1 MKNVQKKAPS
11 ILIIIALV
19 GFPQISESIFAPV
32 LPALSRAFNVS
43 AQTSQLTMSSYFIG
57 FAVGVVFW
65 GWLSDRIGR
74 RQAMLWG
81 IVVYLIGNLGLLFA
95 NQFPLLMTAR
105 LLQAFGAAVGSV
117 VTQTIMRES
126 FSGVRGE
133 RVFAQVSAAMSLSPT
148 LGPLIG
154 GALQTYWGGYRS
166 VFFALVIMAMLLWGY
181 TKLRLPETLTQ
192 VVTQTVPWWRVA
204 GRLARTPR
212 VWVYGLLISGIN
224 GVLFSYYAEAPFV
237 FETRFG
243 LSAVQYGWSGIVIA
257 AASLVGASL
266 ATTLAGRVT
275 PETLID
281 AGLGLALVGSVAL
294 FVGIQQI
301 VSAFIAIFLAFT
313 GINLALPMVLNRVLI
328 GFEDVMGTAS
338 GLLSLG
344 YYLGISALTLLMS
357 VMHNGTVWVLPQY
370 MTLVVAVMLIG
381 SVGLHRIIKIKA

>member
-1 MKNVQKKAPS
+1 MKNVQKKVPS

-133 RVFAQVSAAMSLSPT
+133 RVFAQVSAAMSLSPA

-237 FETRFG
+237 FETHFG
-243 LSAVQYGWSGIVIA
+243 LSAVQYGWSGMVIA

-294 FVGIQQI
+294 FVGIQQL

-328 GFEDVMGTAS
+328 GFENVMGTAS

-357 VMHNGTVWVLPQY
+357 AMHNGTVWVLPQY
-370 MTLVVAVMLIG
+370 MTLVVAVMLIV

>member
-1 MKNVQKKAPS
+1 MKNVQKKVPS

-133 RVFAQVSAAMSLSPT
+133 RVFAQVSAAMSLSPA

-237 FETRFG
+237 FETHFG
-243 LSAVQYGWSGIVIA
+243 LSAVQYGWSGMVIA

-294 FVGIQQI
+294 FVGIQQL

-328 GFEDVMGTAS
+328 GFENVMGTAS

-357 VMHNGTVWVLPQY
+357 AMHNGTVWVLPQY

>member
-43 AQTSQLTMSSYFIG
+43 VQNSQLTMSSYFIG

-95 NQFPLLMTAR
+95 SQFPLLMTAR

-133 RVFAQVSAAMSLSPT
+133 RVFAQVSAAMSLSPA

-181 TKLRLPETLTQ
+181 TKLRLPETLMQ

-204 GRLARTPR
+204 GRLVRTPR

-237 FETRFG
+237 FETHFG
-243 LSAVQYGWSGIVIA
+243 LSAFQYGWSGMVIA

-266 ATTLAGRVT
+266 TTTLAGRVT

-281 AGLGLALVGSVAL
+281 AGLVLALIGSVAL
-294 FVGIQQI
+294 FVGIQQL
-301 VSAFIAIFLAFT
+301 VSAFIAIFLTFT

-357 VMHNGTVWVLPQY
+357 AMHDGTVWVLPQY

-381 SVGLHRIIKIKA
+381 SVGLHRVIKIKV

>member
-95 NQFPLLMTAR
+95 GQFPLMMTAR

-133 RVFAQVSAAMSLSPT
+133 RVFAQVSAAMSLSPA

-166 VFFALVIMAMLLWGY
+166 VFLALVIMALLLWSY
-181 TKLRLPETLTQ
+181 TKLRLPETLMQ

-204 GRLARTPR
+204 GRLVRTPR

-224 GVLFSYYAEAPFV
+224 GVLFSYYAEAPFM
-237 FETRFG
+237 FETHFG
-243 LSAVQYGWSGIVIA
+243 LSAVQYGWSGMVIA

-266 ATTLAGRVT
+266 ATTLAGRVM

-281 AGLGLALVGSVAL
+281 AGLGLALIGSVAL
-294 FVGIQQI
+294 FVGIQQL
-301 VSAFIAIFLAFT
+301 VSAFGAIFLAFT

-357 VMHNGTVWVLPQY
+357 AMHNGTVWVLPQY

>member
-65 GWLSDRIGR
+65 GRRSDRIGR

-95 NQFPLLMTAR
+95 DYFPLLMTAR
-105 LLQAFGAAVGSV
+105 ILQAFGAAVGSV

-126 FSGVRGE
+126 FRGVRGE
-133 RVFAQVSAAMSLSPT
+133 RVFAQVSAAMSLSPA

-154 GALQTYWGGYRS
+154 GTLQTYWGGYRS

-192 VVTQTVPWWRVA
+192 VVTQTMPWWQVA

-237 FETRFG
+237 FETHFG
-243 LSAVQYGWSGIVIA
+243 LSAVQYGWSGMVIA

-281 AGLGLALVGSVAL
+281 AGLGLALIGSVAL
-294 FVGIQQI
+294 FVGIQQLA
-301 VSAFIAIFLAFT
+301 SAFIAIFLAFT

-357 VMHNGTVWVLPQY
+357 AMHNGTVWVLPQY

>member
-1 MKNVQKKAPS
+1 MKNVQKKVPS

-95 NQFPLLMTAR
+95 GQFPLLMTAR

-133 RVFAQVSAAMSLSPT
+133 RVFAQVSAAMSLSPA

-166 VFFALVIMAMLLWGY
+166 VFVALVIMAVLLWDY

-192 VVTQTVPWWRVA
+192 VVTQTMPWWQVA

-212 VWVYGLLISGIN
+212 VWVYGVLISGIN

-237 FETRFG
+237 FETHFG
-243 LSAVQYGWSGIVIA
+243 LSAVQYGWSGLVIA

-281 AGLGLALVGSVAL
+281 VGLGLALIGSVAL
-294 FVGIQQI
+294 FVGIQQL

-357 VMHNGTVWVLPQY
+357 TMHNGTVWGLPQY

-381 SVGLHRIIKIKA
+381 SVGLHRVMDD

>member
-1 MKNVQKKAPS
+1 VKNVQKKAPS

-65 GWLSDRIGR
+65 GRRSDRIGR

-95 NQFPLLMTAR
+95 DYFPLLMTAR
-105 LLQAFGAAVGSV
+105 ILQAFGAAVGSV

-126 FSGVRGE
+126 FRGVRGE
-133 RVFAQVSAAMSLSPT
+133 RVFAQVSAAMSLSPA

-154 GALQTYWGGYRS
+154 GTLQTYWGGYRS

-192 VVTQTVPWWRVA
+192 VVTQTMPWWQVA

-237 FETRFG
+237 FETHFG
-243 LSAVQYGWSGIVIA
+243 LSAVQYGWSGMVIA

-281 AGLGLALVGSVAL
+281 AGLGLALIGSVAL
-294 FVGIQQI
+294 FVGIQQLA
-301 VSAFIAIFLAFT
+301 SAFIAIFLAFT

-357 VMHNGTVWVLPQY
+357 AMHNGTVWVLPQY

>member
-95 NQFPLLMTAR
+95 DQFLLLMMAR

-133 RVFAQVSAAMSLSPT
+133 RVFAQVSAAMSLSPA

-166 VFFALVIMAMLLWGY
+166 VFLALVVMAMLLWGY

-192 VVTQTVPWWRVA
+192 VVTQTVPWWQVA

-237 FETRFG
+237 FETHFG
-243 LSAVQYGWSGIVIA
+243 LSAVQYGWSGMVIA

-281 AGLGLALVGSVAL
+281 AGLGLALIGSVTL
-294 FVGIQQI
+294 FVGIQQL

-357 VMHNGTVWVLPQY
+357 TMHNGTVWVLPQY

-381 SVGLHRIIKIKA
+381 SVGLHRVVND

>member
-1 MKNVQKKAPS
+1 MKNVQKKVPS

-95 NQFPLLMTAR
+95 GQFPLLMTAR

-126 FSGVRGE
+126 FSGVCGE
-133 RVFAQVSAAMSLSPT
+133 RVFAQVSAAMSLSPA

-154 GALQTYWGGYRS
+154 GALQTYWGGYHS

-192 VVTQTVPWWRVA
+192 VVTQTISWWQVA
-204 GRLARTPR
+204 GRLVRTPR
-212 VWVYGLLISGIN
+212 VWVYGVLISGIN

-237 FETRFG
+237 FETHFG
-243 LSAVQYGWSGIVIA
+243 LSAVQYGWSGMVIA

-266 ATTLAGRVT
+266 ATTLVGRVT

-281 AGLGLALVGSVAL
+281 VGLRLALIGSVAL
-294 FVGIQQI
+294 FVGIQQL

-357 VMHNGTVWVLPQY
+357 TMHNGTVWVLPQY

-381 SVGLHRIIKIKA
+381 SVGLHRVMAD

>member
-1 MKNVQKKAPS
+1 MKNVQKKVPS

-81 IVVYLIGNLGLLFA
+81 IVVYLIGNLSLLFA

-133 RVFAQVSAAMSLSPT
+133 RVFAQVSAAMSLSPA

-281 AGLGLALVGSVAL
+281 AGLGLALIGSVAL
-294 FVGIQQI
+294 FVGIQQL

-357 VMHNGTVWVLPQY
+357 AMHDGTVWVLPQY
-370 MTLVVAVMLIG
+370 MTLVVVVMLIG
-381 SVGLHRIIKIKA
+381 SVGLHRIMKIKA

>member
-1 MKNVQKKAPS
+1 MKNVQKKGPS

-95 NQFPLLMTAR
+95 GQFPLLMTAR

-133 RVFAQVSAAMSLSPT
+133 RVFAQVSAAMSLSPA

-166 VFFALVIMAMLLWGY
+166 VFLALVIMAMLLWGY

-192 VVTQTVPWWRVA
+192 VVTQTIPWWRVA

-237 FETRFG
+237 FETHFG
-243 LSAVQYGWSGIVIA
+243 LSAVQYGWSGMVIA

-281 AGLGLALVGSVAL
+281 VGLGLALIGSVAL
-294 FVGIQQI
+294 FVGIQQL

-357 VMHNGTVWVLPQY
+357 AMHNGTVWTLPQY

-381 SVGLHRIIKIKA
+381 SVGLHRVVKIKA

>member
-1 MKNVQKKAPS
+1 MKNVQKKVPS

-133 RVFAQVSAAMSLSPT
+133 RVFAQVSAAMSLSPA

-237 FETRFG
+237 FETHFG
-243 LSAVQYGWSGIVIA
+243 LSAVQYGWSGMVIA

-294 FVGIQQI
+294 FVGIQQL
-301 VSAFIAIFLAFT
+301 VSAFIAIFLSFT

-328 GFEDVMGTAS
+328 GFENVMGTAS

-357 VMHNGTVWVLPQY
+357 AMHNGTVWVLPQY
-370 MTLVVAVMLIG
+370 MTLVVAVMLIV

>member
-1 MKNVQKKAPS
+1 MKNVQKKGPS

-32 LPALSRAFNVS
+32 LPILSRAFSVS
-43 AQTSQLTMSSYFIG
+43 AQTSQLTMSGYFIG

-81 IVVYLIGNLGLLFA
+81 IVVYLIGNFGLLVA
-95 NQFPLLMTAR
+95 WQFPLLMMAR

-133 RVFAQVSAAMSLSPT
+133 RVFAQVSAAMSLSPA

-154 GALQTYWGGYRS
+154 GALQTYWGGYRG
-166 VFFALVIMAMLLWGY
+166 VFLALVIMAMLLWGY

-192 VVTQTVPWWRVA
+192 VVTQTIPWWQVA
-204 GRLARTPR
+204 CRLMRTPR

-237 FETRFG
+237 FEAHFG
-243 LSAVQYGWSGIVIA
+243 LSAIQYGWSGMVIA

-266 ATTLAGRVT
+266 ATTLVGRVM

-281 AGLGLALVGSVAL
+281 AGLVLALIGSVTL
-294 FVGIQQI
+294 FGGIQQLTA
-301 VSAFIAIFLAFT
+301 AFGAIFLAFT

-344 YYLGISALTLLMS
+344 YYLGISGLTLLMS
-357 VMHNGTVWVLPQY
+357 AMHNGTVWVLPQY

-381 SVGLHRIIKIKA
+381 SVGLHRVIKIKV